1 MYRFVTLCF
10 SLHYTAVAFTKLVEP
25 TNMNLKNFLFNSQG
39 AFRSRHFLV
48 GFVLASAYYVAASP
62 AHAETSIPYSSP
74 TLICQHKSLGNQ
86 DGLLL
91 SQIANPT
98 TKAQCEGACGS
109 DQRGLSSFQSCVHE
123 CYWETDK
130 WKKACDGKRYC

>member
-1 MYRFVTLCF
+1 MDNHLNNR
-10 SLHYTAVAFTKLVEP
+10 
-25 TNMNLKNFLFNSQG
+25 LFNSQVS
-39 AFRSRHFLV
+39 FRNKLFLV
-48 GFVLASAYYVAASP
+48 GFVLASAFYVAASP
-62 AHAETSIPYSSP
+62 AHAKPHSSP

-98 TKAQCEGACGS
+98 TKAQCEAACGS
-109 DQRGLSSFQSCVHE
+109 DQRGLGSVQSCVHE

-130 WKKACDGKRYC
+130 WRKACDGKRYC